1 MTRFVVGEDRSQST
15 LFPERLDDYLTEDNP
30 VRAID
35 VFVDELDLA
44 KLGFG
49 GVEPEVTGRPAY
61 HPATLLTI
69 YVYGY
74 LNRVQLCR
82 RLELFN
88 EASVAID
95 GSKFKAV
102 NARNRNFTQAKMQRR
117 LAQIDE
123 SIARYLSQLDSADR
137 QGEAVPEAKIT
148 RLNEKIATLRQEIQ
162 RLNGLNTLMM
172 QTEDK
177 QISLTDPDARSMATS
192 GRGSGM
198 VGYNVQSAVDTKHH
212 LIVTHEVTNVGSDRS
227 QLSRM
232 SEQARAAIGS
242 EAIEAVADRGY
253 YSGEEIVLCEQAG
266 VTVYLPK
273 PMTSG
278 LNVKGRFG
286 KQDFVYV
293 AADDLYLCPAGE
305 QLIYHYT
312 NEEDGKTLRRYWTNA
327 CQGCALKGQ
336 CTTGKERRISRW
348 EHEAVLEAVQA
359 RLDRNPDK
367 MRERRQ
373 TVEHPFGT
381 IKSWMGATHFQM
393 KTLKNVSTEMALH
406 VLAYNM
412 KRVMQILG
420 VGALMEAIRA

>member
-1 MTRFVVGEDRSQST
+1 
-15 LFPERLDDYLTEDNP
+15 
-30 VRAID
+30 
-35 VFVDELDLA
+35 
-44 KLGFG
+44 
-49 GVEPEVTGRPAY
+49 
-61 HPATLLTI
+61 
-69 YVYGY
+69 
-74 LNRVQLCR
+74 
-82 RLELFN
+82 
-88 EASVAID
+88 
-95 GSKFKAV
+95 
-102 NARNRNFTQAKMQRR
+102 MQRR

-148 RLNEKIATLRQEIQ
+148 RLNEKIATLREEIK

-232 SEQARAAIGS
+232 TERARAAIGS

-253 YSGEEIVLCEQAG
+253 YSGEEIVACEQAG
-266 VTVYLPK
+266 ITVYLPK

-278 LNVKGRFG
+278 LLAKGRFG

-293 AADDLYLCPAGE
+293 AADDVYLCPAGE
-305 QLIYHYT
+305 QLTYHYT
-312 NEEDGKTLRRYWTNA
+312 NEEEGKTLRRYWTTV
-327 CQGCALKGQ
+327 CQSCALKSK

-359 RLDRNPDK
+359 RLDRNPAK

-393 KTLKNVSTEMALH
+393 KTLKNVGTEMALH

-412 KRVMQILG
+412 KRVMRILG
-420 VGALMEAIRA
+420 VGGLIEAIRA